1 MFSLSPCG
9 VFVGCGVV
17 VGDLLYGIDG
27 IGVDN
32 FGEMWIGDLG
42 VSLGVIDVLSRKTC
56 DVKLSLI
63 SVGGVLKECVMKQGN
78 RSFKNP
84 IRLLDSVLDAE
95 LHKKEMMSI
104 RGIRVKTLRLDDV
117 MNYKIEK
124 YLHEDTHHL
133 FRVMVFDIESHS
145 AAFQAKSIRP
155 GSIMKLI
162 DNKPVPNNWKEF
174 TELMQTFKE
183 EQPIHITTEDSK
195 IIIV

>member
-1 MFSLSPCG
+1 MFSLSPVG
-9 VFVGCGVV
+9 VLVSSGVD

-32 FGEMWIGDLG
+32 FGEMWMRDLG

-63 SVGGVLKECVMKQGN
+63 SVGGVLKECLIKQGN
-78 RSFKNP
+78 TYSKNP

-104 RGIRVKTLRLDDV
+104 RGVRVKTLRLDDV
-117 MNYKIEK
+117 MNYKVQN
-124 YLHEDTHHL
+124 YLNEDTHHL

-155 GSIMKLI
+155 GSIIKLI

-174 TELMQTFKE
+174 TELMQTFEK